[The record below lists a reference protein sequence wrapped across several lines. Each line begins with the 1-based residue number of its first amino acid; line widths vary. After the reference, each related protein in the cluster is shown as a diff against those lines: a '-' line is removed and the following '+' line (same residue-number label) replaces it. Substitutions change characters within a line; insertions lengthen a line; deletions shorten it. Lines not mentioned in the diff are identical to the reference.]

1 MIYKT
6 VDIKPLQTLDRSL
19 ISIGSW
25 LRSIDTQVVSFMHSE
40 RKDWGTKDVSFPQH
54 QYHADIPEWTY
65 QRNTAT
71 RYPNKFLKEK
81 KWYQHLGLSTPSW
94 HTSRDWFSPLPGL
107 TLNQRLGASA
117 SPAGTVALSHAFG
130 DAAYRSLGKNTVHN
144 VKSHPFPSI
153 QFSTGLGQFW
163 ATSYQLSTALAVLLP
178 IAINA
183 VQAPNIVNVLPQAPF
198 PVNFGTDRSG
208 TDSTER
214 TVKAANPIA
223 NSTQTVKKAAS
234 PVRYAFSKPTGRIAN
249 IQSYTLPAKGDFTS
263 AYGMRW
269 GRMHRGI
276 DIAGP
281 IGTPIVAAAGG
292 KVLTA
297 GWGEDGFGNK
307 VEIQHPD
314 GTITLYA
321 HASRVLTK
329 VGATVHQGQQIAEMG
344 STGAS
349 TGPHLH
355 FQIHPGGKHA
365 VDPLF
370 FFAGNKML
378 ASATPD
384 L

>member
-25 LRSIDTQVVSFMHSE
+25 LRSVDTQVVSFMHSE
-40 RKDWGTKDVSFPQH
+40 WKDWGAKDVSIPKH
-54 QYHADIPEWTY
+54 ESHADIPEWTY
-65 QRNTAT
+65 QRSTAV
-71 RYPNKFLKEK
+71 RYPDKFLKEK
-81 KWYQHLGLSTPSW
+81 KWYQHLDLSVPSW
-94 HTSRDWFSPLPGL
+94 HTSRDWRSPFPGL
-107 TLNQRLGASA
+107 TLNQRLGTSA
-117 SPAGTVALSHAFG
+117 SQAGTVALSHGWG
-130 DAAYRSLGKNTVHN
+130 DSVYRSLGKNTVHN
-144 VKSHPFPSI
+144 VKSNPFPSI
-153 QFSTGLGQFW
+153 QLPTGLGQFW

-183 VQAPNIVNVLPQAPF
+183 AQAPNIANLLPQAPF
-198 PVNFGTDRSG
+198 PVNFEIWRSQTG
-208 TDSTER
+208 NTGLAMKVAT
-214 TVKAANPIA
+214 PITKP
-223 NSTQTVKKAAS
+223 TQTVKKAAS
-234 PVRYAFSKPTGRIAN
+234 PVRYAFTKPTGRIAN

-281 IGTPIVAAAGG
+281 IGTPILAAAGG
-292 KVLTA
+292 KVVTA

-314 GTITLYA
+314 GTVTLYA

-329 VGATVHQGQQIAEMG
+329 IGATVQQGQQIAEIG

-355 FQIHPGGKHA
+355 FQIHPGGKDA

-378 ASATPD
+378 ASAAPD

>member
-6 VDIKPLQTLDRSL
+6 VDIKPMQKLDQPL
-19 ISIGSW
+19 ISIGGW
-25 LRSIDTQVVSFMHSE
+25 LRSIDTQIVSFIHSE
-40 RKDWGTKDVSFPQH
+40 WKDWSAKDVSFPQH
-54 QYHADIPEWTY
+54 QHHSDIPEWTY
-65 QRNTAT
+65 QPNAAT
-71 RYPNKFLKEK
+71 RSSDKSLKQK
-81 KWYQHLGLSTPSW
+81 KWYQHLGISMPSW
-94 HTSRDWFSPLPGL
+94 HTSHDWRNTVPGL
-107 TLNQRLGASA
+107 TLSPTFGLLSSQGGVITGNHASDY
-117 SPAGTVALSHAFG
+117 SIHQP
-130 DAAYRSLGKNTVHN
+130 LGKNTALN
-144 VKSHPFPSI
+144 LKSNPFPSLHLPE
-153 QFSTGLGQFW
+153 GLSQFW

-178 IAINA
+178 IAVNA
-183 VQAPNIVNVLPQAPF
+183 AQAPNILNLLTQAL
-198 PVNFGTDRSG
+198 PVNPKTV
-208 TDSTER
+208 STGA
-214 TVKAANPIA
+214 VMPAPAKPA
-223 NSTQTVKKAAS
+223 TQTITKAPS
-234 PVRYAFSKPTGRIAN
+234 SVRYSFTKPTGQIAN
-249 IQSYTLPAKGDFTS
+249 IQSYALPAKGDFTS

-281 IGTPIVAAAGG
+281 IGTPILAAASG

-321 HASRVLTK
+321 HTSRVLTR
-329 VGATVHQGQQIAEMG
+329 VGAIVHQGQQIAEMG
-344 STGAS
+344 STGSS

-355 FQIHPGGKHA
+355 FQIHPGGKDT

-378 ASATPD
+378 KSAQPD

>member
-6 VDIKPLQTLDRSL
+6 VDIKPMQRLDRSL
-19 ISIGSW
+19 ISIGGW
-25 LRSIDTQVVSFMHSE
+25 LRSVDTQVVSFIHSE
-40 RKDWGTKDVSFPQH
+40 WKDWSTKDVSFYQH
-54 QYHADIPEWTY
+54 QRHSDIPEWTY
-65 QRNTAT
+65 QRNAGT
-71 RYPNKFLKEK
+71 RYQDKSLKEK
-81 KWYQHLGLSTPSW
+81 KWYQYLGLSIPSW
-94 HTSRDWFSPLPGL
+94 HTSRDWRNPLPGL
-107 TLNQRLGASA
+107 PLNQRFGALA
-117 SPAGTVALSHAFG
+117 SQGGTVALSHAFG
-130 DAAYRSLGKNTVHN
+130 GAVYRPLEKNAVRS
-144 VKSHPFPSI
+144 VRSHPFPSI
-153 QFSTGLGQFW
+153 QLPEGLGQFW

-183 VQAPNIVNVLPQAPF
+183 AQAPNITNLLTQASLPI
-198 PVNFGTDRSG
+198 NLGSGRSG
-208 TDSTER
+208 TGSTSL
-214 TVKAANPIA
+214 TTKATTPTAIQ
-223 NSTQTVKKAAS
+223 TQTVKATS
-234 PVRYAFSKPTGRIAN
+234 PIRYAVSKPTGRLAN
-249 IQSYTLPAKGDFTS
+249 IQNYTLPAKGDFTS

-281 IGTPIVAAAGG
+281 IGTPILAAAGG

-321 HASRVLTK
+321 HTSRVLTK
-329 VGATVHQGQQIAEMG
+329 VGASVHQGQQIAEIG
-344 STGAS
+344 STGSS

-355 FQIHPGGKHA
+355 FQIHPGGKEA

-378 ASATPD
+378 AAAAPD

>member
-6 VDIKPLQTLDRSL
+6 VDIKPMQRLDRSL
-19 ISIGSW
+19 ISIGGW
-25 LRSIDTQVVSFMHSE
+25 LRSIDTQVTSFVHLE
-40 RKDWGTKDVSFPQH
+40 GKAWGAKDVSFHQH
-54 QYHADIPEWTY
+54 QHHSDIPEWTY
-65 QRNTAT
+65 QRNAVT
-71 RYPNKFLKEK
+71 RYQDKSLKEK
-81 KWYQHLGLSTPSW
+81 KWYQHLGISIPSW
-94 HTSRDWFSPLPGL
+94 HTSRDWRSPLPGL
-107 TLNQRLGASA
+107 TLNQRFGALA
-117 SPAGTVALSHAFG
+117 SQDGIVALSYAFDG
-130 DAAYRSLGKNTVHN
+130 AVSRSLGKSTGRN
-144 VKSHPFPSI
+144 VKSHPFPAI
-153 QFSTGLGQFW
+153 QLPEGLGQFW

-183 VQAPNIVNVLPQAPF
+183 AQAPNIVNLLTQASF
-198 PVNFGTDRSG
+198 PVNLGTGRSDTG
-208 TDSTER
+208 STGL
-214 TVKAANPIA
+214 TMKAATPAASQAQAVKA
-223 NSTQTVKKAAS
+223 VS

-249 IQSYTLPAKGDFTS
+249 IQTYTLPAKGDFTS

-281 IGTPIVAAAGG
+281 IGTPILAAAGG

-321 HASRVLTK
+321 HTSRVLTR
-329 VGATVHQGQQIAEMG
+329 VGAIVHQGQQIAEMG
-344 STGAS
+344 STGSS

-355 FQIHPGGKHA
+355 FQIHPGGKDA

-370 FFAGNKML
+370 FFAANKML
-378 ASATPD
+378 ASAQPD